1 MPRKAVPASVF
12 GYVDETLTARERKV
26 LRDVC
31 LSQGGN
37 IDSPSSDAPV
47 RALWSRLSG
56 VAETDL
62 LEGMINIEH
71 GCFHVKDQ
79 GPGWFATKNSPAPS
93 CTKPLFFRE
102 NEGGKSGENA
112 LDIRLFGHFNA
123 SLGPPRGLP
132 EASRLGCFFRASWVP
147 PGALWGNATVKRP
160 SACRRPT
167 ARKYTNK

>member
-1 MPRKAVPASVF
+1 MILGNDADIKMPRKAVPGSVF
-12 GYVDETLTARERKV
+12 GYVDETLTAREWKV

-79 GPGWFATKNSPAPS
+79 GLEWNATNNSPAPS
-93 CTKPLFFRE
+93 CTKPL
-102 NEGGKSGENA
+102 
-112 LDIRLFGHFNA
+112 
-123 SLGPPRGLP
+123 
-132 EASRLGCFFRASWVP
+132 
-147 PGALWGNATVKRP
+147 
-160 SACRRPT
+160 
-167 ARKYTNK
+167 

>member
-1 MPRKAVPASVF
+1 MPGSVL
-12 GYVDETLTARERKV
+12 GYVDETLTAREWKV

-79 GPGWFATKNSPAPS
+79 GLGWNATNNSPAPS
-93 CTKPLFFRE
+93 CTKPLE
-102 NEGGKSGENA
+102 KQGKRRRQERRKR
-112 LDIRLFGHFNA
+112 IRHPTILA
-123 SLGPPRGLP
+123 S
-132 EASRLGCFFRASWVP
+132 
-147 PGALWGNATVKRP
+147 
-160 SACRRPT
+160 
-167 ARKYTNK
+167 